1 MTPRRTDGNQAAIA
15 AALRRI
21 GATVQDIHEVGKGC
35 PDLLVGYYGRNWL
48 IECKMP
54 GEQLTS
60 DESRWHY
67 LWGGRVNIVCS
78 SLQAV
83 RLLTEIEQ
91 P

>member
-21 GATVQDIHEVGKGC
+21 GATVQDIHEIGKGC
-35 PDLLVGYYGRNWL
+35 PDLLVGYHGRNWL

-67 LWGGRVNIVCS
+67 LWCGRVDIVCS
-78 SLQAV
+78 PLQAV